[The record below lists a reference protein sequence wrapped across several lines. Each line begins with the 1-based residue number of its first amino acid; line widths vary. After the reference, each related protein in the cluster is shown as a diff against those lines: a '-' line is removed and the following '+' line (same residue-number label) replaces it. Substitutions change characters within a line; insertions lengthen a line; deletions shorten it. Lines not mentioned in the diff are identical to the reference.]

1 VNQVFVRFYEE
12 LNDFLPRSRQ
22 KIDSQVLSK
31 ERQSVKDMIEALG
44 VPHTEVD
51 LILVNGQSVDF
62 AYILQDRDRISVYPV
77 FESLDISHVTHLRE
91 IPLRRT
97 RFIADINIGDIV
109 RYLRAL
115 GMDVYFDPGLSP
127 RELITRSK
135 RERRTIL
142 TKSRNLLKYRQVSH
156 GIFIRHGRTI
166 EQIKRIID
174 LLSLRAHIHPFSRC
188 IACNTPLVQ
197 VAKQQVEDRI
207 PPKVRI
213 WCEEY
218 ACCEHCSKV
227 YWKGSHFT
235 RIKEVLDE
243 ILGPGSWEQER
254 SFFP

>member
-1 VNQVFVRFYEE
+1 MNQAIFRFYEE

-22 KIDSQVLSK
+22 KKDFKVLFK
-31 ERQSVKDMIEALG
+31 GRRSVKDMIEALG

-51 LILVNGQSVDF
+51 LILVHGKSVEF
-62 AYILQDRDRISVYPV
+62 EHVLQDGDRISVYPV
-77 FESLDISHVTHLRE
+77 FESIDIRDVTHLRE
-91 IPLRRT
+91 MPLRKT
-97 RFIADINIGDIV
+97 RFIADINIGDMV
-109 RYLRAL
+109 KYMRAL
-115 GMDVYFDPGLSP
+115 GLDVYFDPSLSP
-127 RELITRSK
+127 REIVGISK
-135 RERRTIL
+135 QAQRIIL
-142 TKSRNLLKYRQVSH
+142 TKSRKLLKYRQVSH

-188 IACNTPLVQ
+188 LTCNTPLVR

-207 PPKVRI
+207 PPKVRM

-227 YWKGSHFT
+227 YWKSSHFT

-243 ILGPGSWEQER
+243 ILGPGSWEQEQ